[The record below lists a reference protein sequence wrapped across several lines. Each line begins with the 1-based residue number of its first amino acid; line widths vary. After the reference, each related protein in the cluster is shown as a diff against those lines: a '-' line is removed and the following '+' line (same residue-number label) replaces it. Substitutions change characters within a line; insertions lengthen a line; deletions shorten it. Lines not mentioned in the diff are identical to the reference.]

1 MQPANHLVKN
11 GRFFVPTA
19 DTGENFK
26 ALFKRLAAAGA
37 GRPVDA
43 SGFPEGPW
51 TPDLL
56 TDAISQIDANRAG
69 VELRTVQLWFQDNDK
84 GISSDNIRWLAR
96 VFGCNDPEATSSW
109 QAELSASH
117 ARLIAERR
125 LRRLEAQNGNDPS
138 GEGVDDEAP
147 VDDQVAGDARDENT
161 AEPEP
166 ARSFSLAQ
174 TSEAMLGRQSILDLP
189 SLIFAGAVALGF
201 SSLFL
206 GIHSV
211 TYASGHGIPK
221 QVGFLFAPNWTLLFM
236 VFMPLFLAFS
246 SGALSYWKATGRE
259 RLTARDDSAAGDE
272 GWERKVES
280 SSLTY
285 WAVLFIC
292 VFFAGIFQWVSVRL
306 APLVQGSGS
315 FAIDWGAI
323 SLVRPDIISTFAG
336 AVFTG
341 FAYSYMA
348 ASFYV
353 FFVANIILYTIASDY
368 RDLKLIPKSN
378 LEEYQSRCVDVGD
391 VVMRAAFRCGILGI
405 LIANC
410 MKLQAIYLVTSS
422 RSIIDWIAR
431 DFVAFTRSSNAGVE
445 WENVVSPTQYTS
457 LIIVLV
463 SCFTFVYTFIQIAP
477 DSHGATRN
485 RMAAAI
491 TFLFVCYLSI
501 GAFNGFSVLLGCAA
515 ILAVYGLVD
524 PRLGGRT
531 RSDKGGIYAQ

>member
-1 MQPANHLVKN
+1 MQTANHLAKN
-11 GRFFVPTA
+11 GRFFVPPA

-37 GRPVDA
+37 GRPVDIN
-43 SGFPEGPW
+43 GFPEGPW

-125 LRRLEAQNGNDPS
+125 LRRRDAQSENDLPAEA
-138 GEGVDDEAP
+138 VDDAAP
-147 VDDQVAGDARDENT
+147 VDDQVAVDARDENT

-174 TSEAMLGRQSILDLP
+174 RSEAMIGRQSVLDLP

-211 TYASGHGIPK
+211 TYDIALGMPK

-236 VFMPLFLAFS
+236 VFMPLFVAFS
-246 SGALSYWKATGRE
+246 SGALSYWKTTGRR
-259 RLTARDDSAAGDE
+259 RLAARDDSAAGDE
-272 GWERKVES
+272 GWETKVES

-306 APLVQGSGS
+306 KPLVQGGGNY
-315 FAIDWGAI
+315 AIDWGTI
-323 SLVRPDIISTFAG
+323 SLVRPDVISNFSEA
-336 AVFTG
+336 AFTAL
-341 FAYSYMA
+341 AYSYMA

-353 FFVANIILYTIASDY
+353 FFVANIIIYTIASDY
-368 RDLKLIPKSN
+368 RDLKLITAGN
-378 LEEYQSRCVDVGD
+378 LEDYQSRFADVGD
-391 VVMRAAFRCGILGI
+391 VVIRAAFRCGILGI
-405 LIANC
+405 LIASC
-410 MKLQAIYLVTSS
+410 MKLQAIYLATSS

-431 DFVAFTRSSNAGVE
+431 DFLALTKGINAGVE
-445 WENVVSPTQYTS
+445 WQNVVSPTQYTS
-457 LIIVLV
+457 LLIVLV
-463 SCFTFVYTFIQIAP
+463 SCFTFIYTFVQIAP
-477 DSHGATRN
+477 DSHSGTRN

-491 TFLFVCYLSI
+491 FFLILCYLSI
-501 GAFNGFSVLLGCAA
+501 GAFDGFSLLLGCAA
-515 ILAVYGLVD
+515 FLAVYGLVD

-531 RSDKGGIYAQ
+531 GSDKGGIYVK

>member
-1 MQPANHLVKN
+1 MQPANLLVKN
-11 GRFFVPTA
+11 GRFFVPPA

-26 ALFKRLAAAGA
+26 TLFKRLAAAGA

-43 SGFPEGPW
+43 NGFPEGPW

-56 TDAISQIDANRAG
+56 TDAISRIDANRAG

-138 GEGVDDEAP
+138 AEGVDDEAP

-161 AEPEP
+161 AELQP

-174 TSEAMLGRQSILDLP
+174 TSEAMIGRQSILDLP

-211 TYASGHGIPK
+211 TYASGHGTPK

-259 RLTARDDSAAGDE
+259 RLTARDDSAAVDE

-306 APLVQGSGS
+306 TPLVQGSGNS
-315 FAIDWGAI
+315 AIDWGTI

-348 ASFYV
+348 GSFYV

-368 RDLKLIPKSN
+368 KDLKLLSKSN
-378 LEEYQSRCVDVGD
+378 SEEYQSRRVDVGD
-391 VVMRAAFRCGILGI
+391 VVVRAAFRCGILGI
-405 LIANC
+405 LIASC

-431 DFVAFTRSSNAGVE
+431 DFLAFTRGINAGVE

-477 DSHGATRN
+477 DSHSATRN

-491 TFLFVCYLSI
+491 TLLFVCYLSI

-531 RSDKGGIYAQ
+531 RSDKGGTYAQ

>member
-11 GRFFVPTA
+11 GRFFVPPA

-43 SGFPEGPW
+43 NGFPEGPW

-96 VFGCNDPEATSSW
+96 VFGCNDPEASSSW

-125 LRRLEAQNGNDPS
+125 LRRRDAQSRNDPS
-138 GEGVDDEAP
+138 DEDVDDEAP
-147 VDDQVAGDARDENT
+147 IDDQVGVDARDENT
-161 AEPEP
+161 EEPEP

-174 TSEAMLGRQSILDLP
+174 KSEAMIGRQSVLDLP

-211 TYASGHGIPK
+211 TYANAQGMPK

-236 VFMPLFLAFS
+236 VFMPLFIAFS
-246 SGALSYWKATGRE
+246 SGALSYWKATGRR
-259 RLTARDDSAAGDE
+259 RLAARDDSAAGDE
-272 GWERKVES
+272 EWERKVES

-306 APLVQGSGS
+306 KPLIHGGGNY
-315 FAIDWGAI
+315 AIDWGTI
-323 SLVRPDIISTFAG
+323 SLVRPDVISNFSEAI
-336 AVFTG
+336 FTAL
-341 FAYSYMA
+341 AYSYMA
-348 ASFYV
+348 GSFYV
-353 FFVANIILYTIASDY
+353 FFVANIIFYTIASDY
-368 RDLKLIPKSN
+368 RDLSAVPKGISK
-378 LEEYQSRCVDVGD
+378 EYQARCVDVGD
-391 VVMRAAFRCGILGI
+391 VIMRAAFRCGVLGV
-405 LIANC
+405 LIAVC
-410 MKLQAIYLVTSS
+410 MKLQAIYLATTSI
-422 RSIIDWIAR
+422 SIIDWIAG
-431 DFVAFTRSSNAGVE
+431 DFLALAKGINAGVE

-463 SCFTFVYTFIQIAP
+463 SCFTFIYTLVQVAP
-477 DSHGATRN
+477 DSHRATRN

-491 TFLFVCYLSI
+491 SFLVACYLSI
-501 GAFNGFSVLLGCAA
+501 GAFNGFSLLLACAA
-515 ILAVYGLVD
+515 FLAVYGLVD
-524 PRLGGRT
+524 PRLGVRT
-531 RSDKGGIYAQ
+531 GSDKGGIYVR